1 MFHGPKEIFA
11 PSIKEITIGL
21 DHKQTS
27 SHKFGLSGLRML
39 KHLAWHNML
48 LLESPVGLYQP
59 KLIFNLMQSV

>member
-1 MFHGPKEIFA
+1 M
-11 PSIKEITIGL
+11 KEITIGL

-48 LLESPVGLYQP
+48 LLESPLGLYQP